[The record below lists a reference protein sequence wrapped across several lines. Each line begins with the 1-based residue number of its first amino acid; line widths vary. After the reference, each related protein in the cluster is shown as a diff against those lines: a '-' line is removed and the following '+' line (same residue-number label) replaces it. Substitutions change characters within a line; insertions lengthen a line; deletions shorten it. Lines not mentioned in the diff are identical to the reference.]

1 MDRQQR
7 FPIMYGDLRKLD
19 KVDYRLSPP
28 QEYQL
33 QDGRNMLSDHK
44 NHFWA
49 SSYDVFCWKIIDP
62 CIRSRMFDISE
73 NIVFEDP
80 RQIFALTTD

>member
-1 MDRQQR
+1 
-7 FPIMYGDLRKLD
+7 
-19 KVDYRLSPP
+19 
-28 QEYQL
+28 
-33 QDGRNMLSDHK
+33 MLSDHK